1 MTMTGFIIDT
11 YNPRSMRDRNCAI
24 STFQVNNRWYAVKE
38 VEIGL
43 DGLPLIQQEIGQ
55 EFPLSIFKVYNSVEE
70 AMKYIR
76 RISLWK

>member
-43 DGLPLIQQEIGQ
+43 DGLPQIHQEIGQ
-55 EFPLSIFKVYNSVEE
+55 EFPLSIFKVYFNVQE
-70 AMKYIR
+70 ALEYIR
-76 RISLWK
+76 RLK